1 MSLRRQRHDFTFLSS
16 LGRGAYGRVD
26 LVRENA
32 TGRICAMKTLDKSKM
47 LSQQADFWAER
58 EIMAQSASPWIVR
71 LIYSFQDVRSLY
83 MVMEYVPGGTLVCW
97 MDEVEL
103 ISETVCRFYAAEIT
117 QALSDLHDMGFIHR
131 DIKPDN
137 MLLDMSG
144 HLKLA
149 DFGTCVRV
157 DPHTHRVRCES
168 AVGTPDYISP
178 EVLYSQ
184 VCTGVSF
191 Y

>member
-1 MSLRRQRHDFTFLSS
+1 M
-16 LGRGAYGRVD
+16 
-26 LVRENA
+26 
-32 TGRICAMKTLDKSKM
+32 
-47 LSQQADFWAER
+47 
-58 EIMAQSASPWIVR
+58 
-71 LIYSFQDVRSLY
+71 Y

-97 MDEVEL
+97 MDEVQL

-157 DPHTHRVRCES
+157 DPQTHRVRCES

-184 VCTGVSF
+184 ACLGSS
-191 Y
+191 

>member
-1 MSLRRQRHDFTFLSS
+1 
-16 LGRGAYGRVD
+16 
-26 LVRENA
+26 
-32 TGRICAMKTLDKSKM
+32 
-47 LSQQADFWAER
+47 
-58 EIMAQSASPWIVR
+58 
-71 LIYSFQDVRSLY
+71 

-103 ISETVCRFYAAEIT
+103 ISETVCRFYAAEIV
-117 QALSDLHDMGFIHR
+117 QALSDLHAMGFIHG

-137 MLLDMSG
+137 LLLDTSG

-157 DPHTHRVRCES
+157 DPLTQRVRCES

-184 VCTGVSF
+184 VSTF
-191 Y
+191 I